1 MDNPMQ
7 SQASANQPATS
18 SQHNTASMKYAVIF
32 PGQGSQSVGMLHDWA
47 AQYPIVKATFDEA
60 STALGFDLWAICQG
74 ASGAASLDDTAYTQP
89 ALLTASMAIWR
100 VLRDEL
106 DLQPE
111 YVAGHSLGEYSAL
124 CAAGVLSLTD
134 AVKLVYQRGQY
145 MSAALKSQ
153 TGQSQTGKM
162 AAILGLP
169 DEDVQQICDAV
180 VAAHTQAVVSPAN
193 FNAPGQVVIAGNVAG
208 VDLASEKIVALGKKS
223 MPLKVSVPSHC
234 QLMTPAT
241 DKLAAELENVT
252 FNPPSIPVI
261 QNRHAR
267 VESDVTAIKQALIE
281 QLNMPVLW
289 STIENNLA
297 DAKISLQIECGSGSV
312 LTGLAKRQVQKINTL
327 ATDTVAKLDN
337 IKQLLSAQ

>member
-18 SQHNTASMKYAVIF
+18 SQDNAACMKYAVIF
-32 PGQGSQSVGMLHDWA
+32 PGQGSQSVGMLQDWA
-47 AQYPIVKATFDEA
+47 AQYPTVKATFDEA
-60 STALGFDLWAICQG
+60 SAALGFDLWAICQG
-74 ASGAASLDDTAYTQP
+74 ASGRASLDDTAYTQP

-106 DLQPE
+106 DLQPA

-124 CAAGVLSLTD
+124 CAAGVLSLAD
-134 AVKLVYQRGQY
+134 AVKLVHQRGQY
-145 MSAALKSQ
+145 MSAAM
-153 TGQSQTGKM
+153 QSQTGKM

-267 VESDVTAIKQALIE
+267 VENDVTAIKQALIE

-297 DAKISLQIECGSGSV
+297 DEQISLQIECGSGSV
-312 LTGLAKRQVQKINTL
+312 LTGLAKRQAQKINTL

-337 IKQLLSAQ
+337 IKQQLSAQ